1 MEQSEQNNRDWG
13 SGISILLIAAIPVL
27 YVLMLGPAAR
37 WHSACPRF
45 MQKEIEVVY
54 APLVWLRDNTSLA
67 EPLERYVELWVRV
80 R

>member
-1 MEQSEQNNRDWG
+1 MEQSAQKNRDWG

-37 WHSACPRF
+37 WHNACPRS
-45 MQKEIEVVY
+45 MQKAIEGVY
-54 APLVWLRDNTSLA
+54 APLVWMLDNTSLA
-67 EPLERYVELWVRV
+67 EPLERYVELWARV